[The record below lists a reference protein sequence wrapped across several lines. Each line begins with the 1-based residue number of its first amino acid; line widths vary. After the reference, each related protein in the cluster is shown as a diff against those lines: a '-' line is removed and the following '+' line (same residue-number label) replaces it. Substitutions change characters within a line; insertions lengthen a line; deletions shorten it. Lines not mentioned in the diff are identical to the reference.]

1 MDEDALIEAPVHA
14 PSVAP
19 WHLNMSQVDNI
30 APARSSCHPST
41 WRIEHASPAPR
52 TRVNPPAAF
61 ESTWQLEDELS
72 MAQWPVAEHSSRR
85 TTTDLQLAAE
95 TPLPSSQAPAPASP
109 ASPPSRQ
116 PSDQLSAHQ
125 LVELLL
131 LQQAAG
137 TAFPTPETTQ
147 VHPLAYPQPPAPP
160 PHPSTLA
167 PPLLW
172 ASEAALAG
180 HATRC
185 ARQPGPSRR
194 PLAPPPNLLPQSCCT
209 PGHQVTP
216 ATPGPASSWGAADQA
231 LDSLVEQLQQLRA
244 RAAAQEQQQG
254 RAWARVEQLEG
265 LLAEL
270 QLLRAARQPPLLGS
284 LTPRPGPAE
293 ADHSPAGSRVVL
305 DPALPPGQAA
315 QVAAEVQGAG
325 GQLVAAQHMGAG
337 ATCMVTHSADAA
349 LAWLGR
355 GMDLV
360 AATTRTAPHLL
371 RLSPDILRHLHRTL
385 SLAPHPTPPGPA
397 PDPPGPTSAASTCSG
412 SLPGLPLPGCLTT
425 SLAPIVKL
433 EAAGGWE
440 GAVPATAAS
449 TGGQLLP
456 SSSKPGGSGEVDWS
470 QLDSERGRK
479 LLLLQLK
486 AREEEGGATGRAGTS
501 LTPCQAP
508 LHLLPDITWAV
519 TQAPSPLT
527 VLRSQ
532 PTPGAHPSSPPPP
545 LTAPAATKPG
555 ARSGCKAEPP
565 GPVPCGF
572 PPRPTAHDTAAAR
585 DQTPGEGGRWGN
597 RGGAG
602 DEEEEGAGEVGALLW
617 EGGLGAQGLCHASS
631 DWLQEEVFRASF
643 VAGIPV
649 RRSQLLGARCGW
661 DGLVRCSRDQAMAVY
676 ELQLCM

>member
-1 MDEDALIEAPVHA
+1 MGFMDEDALIEAPVHA

-52 TRVNPPAAF
+52 TCVNPPAAF

-137 TAFPTPETTQ
+137 TSFPTPETTQ
-147 VHPLAYPQPPAPP
+147 VHPLAYPQPPTPP
-160 PHPSTLA
+160 PHPSTLG
-167 PPLLW
+167 PPLLTSLTRPAGTGREGKVVAPSPGVTAAPSACH
-172 ASEAALAG
+172 ASG
-180 HATRC
+180 R
-185 ARQPGPSRR
+185 S
-194 PLAPPPNLLPQSCCT
+194 
-209 PGHQVTP
+209 HQVTP
-216 ATPGPASSWGAADQA
+216 ATPGPASSWGAADAA

-284 LTPRPGPAE
+284 LTPRPELAE
-293 ADHSPAGSRVVL
+293 AEHSPAQPAPLSPPPRAPPPAAAWLTPSQPPAASHLGAPQPGCRPLPRPCAPRLPARLPGCQPLPPAGSRVVL
-305 DPALPPGQAA
+305 DPALSPGQAA

-355 GMDLV
+355 GMDLLDQ
-360 AATTRTAPHLL
+360 ACGR
-371 RLSPDILRHLHRTL
+371 
-385 SLAPHPTPPGPA
+385 
-397 PDPPGPTSAASTCSG
+397 ASTCSG

-440 GAVPATAAS
+440 GAMPATAAS

-456 SSSKPGGSGEVDWS
+456 SSSKPGGGGEVDWS

-486 AREEEGGATGRAGTS
+486 AREEEGGATGRAAAQLHS
-501 LTPCQAP
+501 LMKSTASASAR
-508 LHLLPDITWAV
+508 LFGGRHLTLLLPDDERGLLGL
-519 TQAPSPLT
+519 QC
-527 VLRSQ
+527 LR
-532 PTPGAHPSSPPPP
+532 
-545 LTAPAATKPG
+545 L
-555 ARSGCKAEPP
+555 
-565 GPVPCGF
+565 
-572 PPRPTAHDTAAAR
+572 
-585 DQTPGEGGRWGN
+585 
-597 RGGAG
+597 
-602 DEEEEGAGEVGALLW
+602 
-617 EGGLGAQGLCHASS
+617 EGGLTHLQLLGAVHRHYSQELGAREQAQLMAQHPRLRRA
-631 DWLQEEVFRASF
+631 LQASF